1 MFDVSIGCMRSRP
14 SLVFGDWRV
23 FVGLFESII
32 DYRWID
38 VVIIIDHYLRRNNRV
53 AVAGRLY

>member
-1 MFDVSIGCMRSRP
+1 M
-14 SLVFGDWRV
+14 VFGDWRV